1 MFTNDPEYVYESATA
16 LPPVSSPEHLPIMIK
31 TSINHYRNTQN
42 SQNYTRWKYHLK
54 DAKKMSDPFLLEEW
68 NHVFVSSNINEVWY
82 KWKDQFFSTVESFIP
97 REDKQ
102 NFKTCHGR
110 LAPPWFSNDIRR
122 LVRAKNRLFKR
133 AQSSGEPD
141 HWRVYCIA
149 RNKASNAV
157 KAAKKKH
164 LSVQAK
170 VLADPN
176 CSSSEWW
183 RVAKEMCGLKA
194 NPCQPEVSLLL

>member
-1 MFTNDPEYVYESATA
+1 MRRKCLTLVYLRNGTMCSSAQNKWSVMWKGPCPLINYFA
-16 LPPVSSPEHLPIMIK
+16 LAQHTEKFGILPNVLSLCSS
-31 TSINHYRNTQN
+31 SV
-42 SQNYTRWKYHLK
+42 
-54 DAKKMSDPFLLEEW
+54 KKS
-68 NHVFVSSNINEVWY
+68 INEVWY
-82 KWKDQFFSTVESFIP
+82 KCKDQFFATVESFIP

-102 NFKTCHGR
+102 NFKTCHGS

-122 LVRAKNRLFKR
+122 LVRAKNGLFKG

-170 VLADPN
+170 VLANPN
-176 CSSSEWW
+176 CSSSKWW
-183 RVAKEMCGLKA
+183 RVAKEKCGLKG
-194 NPCQPEVSLLL
+194 NPCQGIPPVVNSSADLPRPKT